1 MTMRTAMLL
10 LLALLFALAGDAGA
24 GAKPAAGKPVVAKS
38 AEKPRRLED
47 VRIEG
52 DVPVP
57 QVLFVTARDPRR
69 FLEFQHGRYRK
80 TSLQLSRES
89 MSPARVVLVGNGPTV
104 QHKESAP

>member
-1 MTMRTAMLL
+1 MTTFLRVYQGGNDK
-10 LLALLFALAGDAGA
+10 LAPVTMKVSIVD
-24 GAKPAAGKPVVAKS
+24 AAGKPVVAKS